1 MSRVHMTG
9 DKGPA
14 FIDPGKASPSEE
26 RAPSLF
32 HEGLDAQKHG
42 DLVLAITKYK
52 AALQAGDQSFDLFFN
67 LGLCLD
73 KQDDVE
79 GAITAFQSASEQ
91 YPLHRPTLL
100 HLASLHIEKGAKE
113 ESLKYWAKYQ
123 QLHA

>member
-1 MSRVHMTG
+1 MSRVNIAG
-9 DKGPA
+9 DQGTA
-14 FIDPGKASPSEE
+14 FVDPGNACQFEDRP
-26 RAPSLF
+26 PSLF
-32 HEGLDAQKHG
+32 HDGLEAQRDG
-42 DLVLAITKYK
+42 ELIVAITKYK
-52 AALQAGDQSFDLFFN
+52 AALQAGEETFDLFFN

-79 GAITAFQSASEQ
+79 GAIKAFKAAADL

-123 QLHA
+123 QLQS

>member
-1 MSRVHMTG
+1 MSRMHIAG

-14 FIDPGKASPSEE
+14 FIDPGKGSQPED

-32 HEGLDAQKHG
+32 HEGLEAQKHG

-52 AALQAGDQSFDLFFN
+52 AALQTGDQSFDLFFN

-73 KQDDVE
+73 KQDDVD
-79 GAITAFQSASEQ
+79 GAITAFQSASDL

-113 ESLKYWAKYQ
+113 ESLRYWTKYS
-123 QLHA
+123 QLQI

>member
-1 MSRVHMTG
+1 MAG

-14 FIDPGKASPSEE
+14 FINPGKASPTED
-26 RAPSLF
+26 RAPSLL
-32 HEGLDAQKHG
+32 HEGLEAQKHG
-42 DLVLAITKYK
+42 DLPLAITKYK
-52 AALQAGDQSFDLFFN
+52 AALQQGDASFDLFFN

-79 GAITAFQSASEQ
+79 GAIKAFEAASDL

-113 ESLKYWAKYQ
+113 ESLKYWAKYS
-123 QLHA
+123 QLQV